1 MRIGIMVGATEG
13 PHSALDGLIEHAK
26 KLESLG
32 FDSLWMANIFGLDA
46 IASLAMV
53 GRETSRIELGTA
65 VVPTY
70 PRHPTVMAQLA
81 LTANAAAKGRFAL
94 GIGLSH
100 KLVIEDM
107 LGYSY
112 EKPALHMREYLEI
125 LVPMLRGEQVTYE
138 GEQLKAA
145 AQIQV
150 PGADTPA
157 LLVAA
162 LGPVMLKLAG
172 THTDGT
178 ITWMTGAK
186 TLESHIGPRLRKA
199 ATEADRPEPRIV
211 GGFPIILTQNADTAR
226 LAIGTALT
234 IYGDLPSY
242 RAMLDR
248 EGLTGPADLA
258 MVGDEAELRRGLE
271 RLESAGVTDFN
282 AAIMPVEEGATERTL
297 EFLASL

>member
-1 MRIGIMVGATEG
+1 MVGATEG
-13 PHSALDGLIEHAK
+13 PSSALDGLIEHAK

-211 GGFPIILTQNADTAR
+211 AGFPIILTQNVDTAR

-248 EGLTGPADLA
+248 EGLAGPADLA

-282 AAIMPVEEGATERTL
+282 AAVMPVEEGATERTL